1 MLEDV
6 VRKGRLLDIYG
17 PLLTERQRRCM
28 EMYFEMDLS
37 LTEIGEELNI
47 SRQGAYDML
56 RRASR
61 LLEEYE
67 ERLHLLARND
77 AAREK
82 LDKAID
88 LLAQGRAEQIEQAAH
103 VLKEIE
109 L

>member
-61 LLEEYE
+61 SLEEYE

-82 LDKAID
+82 LDQAAA
-88 LLAQGRAEQIEQAAH
+88 LLEQGRPSRLNKLRIY
-103 VLKEIE
+103 
-109 L
+109 

>member
-17 PLLTERQRRCM
+17 PLLTERQRSCM

-61 LLEEYE
+61 SLEEYE

-77 AAREK
+77 VAREK
-82 LDKAID
+82 LDQAAA
-88 LLAQGRAEQIEQAAH
+88 LLEQGTAEQIEKAAYI
-103 VLKEIE
+103 LKEIE